1 MIILDASALIA
12 LLDPDDEH
20 HRAVSAALSSR
31 ARDRWVTGALTLSEV
46 MVRAAVDDELLAT
59 LGEDLI
65 DLEVETL
72 PLADEDVEPLARL
85 RAATGLRMPDCCV
98 VLVAQST
105 SGTLLT
111 TDRLL
116 AGLATELHISV
127 LPQPADRDV

>member
-1 MIILDASALIA
+1 MIILDTSALIA

-31 ARDRWVTGALTLSEV
+31 ASDRWATGALTLAEV
-46 MVRAAVDDELLAT
+46 MVRAAADEDLLAT
-59 LGEDLI
+59 LAEDVA

-85 RAATGLRMPDCCV
+85 RATTRLKMPDCCV
-98 VLVAQST
+98 MLAAQST
-105 SGTLLT
+105 GGTLLT

-116 AGLATELHISV
+116 AGRATELQISV
-127 LPQPADRDV
+127 LP